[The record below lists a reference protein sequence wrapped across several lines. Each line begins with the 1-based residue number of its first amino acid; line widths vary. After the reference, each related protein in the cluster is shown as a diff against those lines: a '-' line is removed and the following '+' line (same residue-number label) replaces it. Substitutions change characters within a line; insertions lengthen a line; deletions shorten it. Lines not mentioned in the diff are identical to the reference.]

1 MSDVGESGM
10 EEVHGAARDA
20 AGALIEYA
28 VRPPPSR
35 CIFFSMRFGAE
46 HGVVPMAEALRA
58 ALAPH
63 GVTAIIIN
71 MAAGGDINKTVFEW
85 IEYCESFM
93 VFGSAKYGEDTGN
106 QACTYYEYQHAFAKK
121 KRIIL
126 LRMIPFDREFEELQ
140 GRVIFGANKLV
151 LPWMVGQ
158 PVPLELPVR
167 ILELGKKVLPPAPL
181 SAALPT
187 AGLGPP
193 PAMEAPTPSLQNEL
207 TAPFLSDLK
216 LDQYTR
222 AQRLPPSHASFV
234 LSLSPP
240 LHASRR
246 GQKTDS
252 CSRFRGCDDGRIH
265 RRRRRLRVRARS
277 ARG

>member
-1 MSDVGESGM
+1 M

-20 AGALIEYA
+20 AGALIEYVA
-28 VRPPPSR
+28 RPPPAR
-35 CIFFSMRFGAE
+35 CLFFSMRFGTE

-63 GVTAIIIN
+63 GVNAIIIN
-71 MAAGGDINKTVFEW
+71 MAAGGDINRTVFEW
-85 IEYCESFM
+85 IEHCETFV

-126 LRMIPFDREFEELQ
+126 LRMIPFDQEFEELQ

-158 PVPLELPVR
+158 PVPLELPAR
-167 ILELGKKVLPPAPL
+167 ILDALGLGKVHPPPGPL
-181 SAALPT
+181 SAAVPA

-193 PAMEAPTPSLQNEL
+193 PALAAPTPSLQNDEL
-207 TAPFLSDLK
+207 TATFLAELK

-222 AQRLPPSHASFV
+222 AQHLPPSHALFF
-234 LSLSPP
+234 LSLSSP
-240 LHASRR
+240 LHASRV

-252 CSRFRGCDDGRIH
+252 SCSRSGGCDDGRIH
-265 RRRRRLRVRARS
+265 RRRRRLRVRTRS